1 MRSVIKWMVENAALY
16 TESKLHVTAEQAQRE
31 GLIVQA
37 PMLSNRGFADGAML
51 VEFGCDRVVIAI
63 SELDQ
68 DIQNLRWLA
77 GNYHNLN
84 GAQLA
89 EVMTTA
95 HFSAYFTDAL
105 KRAFYTAYAFRTGT
119 WRSYTFADTTPD
131 FREVKRFRLE
141 ARQNMQK
148 RREKAP
154 PTETNLVLSDINYG
168 VEEYAQAMDVSW
180 RVIMNDDLGEI
191 RRIPQMLAQTTRE
204 WEDEFVSDL
213 YDNSTTQTALVALGS
228 VYSGTGR
235 LTEANLAVGLN
246 AMFRRTDSTGR
257 QMNIRSVTLV
267 IPPIS
272 EITARKILEST
283 QIAGSANN
291 DVNVVPRYVSSFA
304 IDPYIDVS
312 GGTPWYLVA
321 DPAAI
326 PGITVARLQG
336 WSEPVVVMKRSN
348 MEVISGSAPAAFLMG
363 DYATGDI
370 EYQVVDVI
378 GGWDDSSYVGVTDY
392 RGIYYSSGTTA

>member
-1 MRSVIKWMVENAALY
+1 MRQITKWMIENMAKY
-16 TESKLHVTAEQAQRE
+16 TEPKLHLPLEQAQRE
-31 GLIVQA
+31 GLIVPA
-37 PMLSNRGFADGAML
+37 PMLAGRGFAEGAML
-51 VEFGCDRVVIAI
+51 VEFGCDRVLTPVA
-63 SELDQ
+63 ELDQ
-68 DIQNLRWLA
+68 AIQNIRWL
-77 GNYHNLN
+77 GSNYHNLN
-84 GAQLA
+84 SSQLA
-89 EVMTTA
+89 EVMTVA

-105 KRAFYTAYAFRTGT
+105 KRAFYTQYTYRTGT
-119 WRSYTFADTTPD
+119 WQRYTFADTTPD
-131 FREVKRFRLE
+131 FRDVKRFRME

-148 RREKAP
+148 RREKAQP
-154 PTETNLVLSDINYG
+154 AETNLVLSDISYG

-180 RVIMNDDLGEI
+180 QAIMNDDLGEI

-213 YDNSTTQTALVALGS
+213 YDNATTQAALVALGAL
-228 VYSGTGR
+228 YSGTGR

-267 IPPIS
+267 IPPIL

-283 QIAGSANN
+283 QLPGSANN
-291 DVNVVPRYVSSFA
+291 DVNVVQDYVSGYA

-348 MEVISGSAPAAFLMG
+348 MEVVSGSAPAAFLMG